1 MNRIFREISEDE
13 FTKFTL
19 SSPTK
24 NYMQSLEM
32 FRRYKKTGREAYLLG
47 LVENKKILVAG
58 LTSVI
63 YKKYG
68 KKFFTMSRG
77 PVMDFK
83 LGTDVLT
90 EFLNETKKFLKEK
103 NGIILQISP
112 SLLVPDAPKDFKEKL
127 EKAKFKYLGEYE
139 QVKWIYTINFSE
151 IENLPKVSLAES
163 ERSYNVLDN
172 TLDAEAEKILFR
184 TLHKNHRYTVKY
196 ATERFDL
203 RLRELDV
210 DEYNMLYDLVK
221 EAGTVHGFVPRDV
234 NFYKEL
240 KENFKEKATAV
251 IAELPDGTPIATGF
265 FLLYGD
271 EVIYLS
277 SGMKREYKKLGG
289 PHLIQWAMI
298 KYTYKNG
305 FLKYNFWGTH
315 PDPENGVFKFK
326 QGFNGKV
333 EEFIGTFIAP
343 LDTLGKIYIKKLK
356 PAEQRDLQ

>member
-1 MNRIFREISEDE
+1 MSKIFREIKEEE
-13 FTKFTL
+13 FASFLKTL
-19 SSPTK
+19 PAK

-32 FRRYKKTGREAYLLG
+32 FRRYRKTGREAYLLG
-47 LVENKKILVAG
+47 LIEDKKILVAG
-58 LTSVI
+58 LVSVI

-68 KKFFTMSRG
+68 KKIFTMSRG

-83 LGTDVLT
+83 LETEVLV
-90 EFLNETKKFLKEK
+90 EFLDETKKFLKKK
-103 NGIILQISP
+103 NGISLQISP
-112 SLLVPDAPKDFKEKL
+112 NLLVSDAPKDFKEKL

-151 IENLPKVSLAES
+151 IENLPKISLAED
-163 ERSYNVLDN
+163 ERDYDVLNN

-203 RLRELDV
+203 KLRELKV
-210 DEYNMLYDLVK
+210 DEYNILYDLVK
-221 EAGTVHGFVPRDV
+221 EAGAVHGFVPRDV

-240 KENFKEKATAV
+240 KENFGEKATAV
-251 IAELPDGTPIATGF
+251 VAELPDGAPIATGF
-265 FLLYGD
+265 FLLYGS

-277 SGMKREYKKLGG
+277 SGMRREYKKLGG

-333 EEFIGTFIAP
+333 EEFVGTFVAP